1 MKIVEKLR
9 RRGVSTQ
16 LKITSTRIIV
26 MILVNLIACSLPNL
40 VEADE
45 VYLSECPFEV
55 AISIDPVTLSA
66 FSETD

>member
-45 VYLSECPFEV
+45 VYPSECPFEV
-55 AISIDPVTLSA
+55 AVFIDPVTLSA